1 MAIDADEPLEK
12 NFIRKHYLEDIANNK
27 MKDEDARYRVYGCPP
42 GAYGIGILDLIE
54 AQNWK
59 DDQDFATTYI
69 NWGGYAYS
77 SKQPQGVDARTQFTH
92 RLTSVE
98 VAIHNQ
104 DDRVSDSLLFGLYLL
119 KFTNLG

>member
-1 MAIDADEPLEK
+1 MSCLNCFHSLVLFSPLIK
-12 NFIRKHYLEDIANNK
+12 S
-27 MKDEDARYRVYGCPP
+27 

-59 DDQDFATTYI
+59 DEQDFAKCYI

-77 SKQPQGVDARTQFTH
+77 GSSPEGIEAKTEFTH
-92 RLTSVE
+92 RLSTVE

-104 DDRVSDSLLFGLYLL
+104 DDREHDIFDSE
-119 KFTNLG
+119 